1 MSKQGDFDAF
11 LRATKA
17 HRKASAEDAAR
28 VAIEIGPQID
38 WDRPLPSAMN
48 DALDA
53 DLANAAARPA
63 AGKTSAGWRNWKVAL
78 GAASAVIIGV
88 AAYKAGM
95 SSSDHGQGMPA
106 PSAVGLPAPTA
117 NPNPVIETKPS
128 EPPAPPV
135 LVLADPSLLPTA
147 PKVVRGAPS
156 SSAPANGSLDAE
168 LAMLAETSAA
178 LRKHDPSKALALVAE
193 HGVRFP
199 NGVLGPEFTAQ
210 RILALSA
217 LGRKSEACS
226 EATKFIAANESSPL
240 LPQVRA
246 ACVGI
251 HP

>member
-17 HRKASAEDAAR
+17 HRNASAADAAR
-28 VAIEIGPQID
+28 VASNVGPEID
-38 WDRPLPSAMN
+38 WNRALPSAIN
-48 DALDA
+48 EALDA
-53 DLANAAARPA
+53 DLANTAAPPVAGNAR
-63 AGKTSAGWRNWKVAL
+63 AGSRGWKVAL

-88 AAYKAGM
+88 AAYKAGL
-95 SSSDHGQGMPA
+95 SSSDHGHGVPA
-106 PSAVGLPAPTA
+106 PSAVVLPAPTA
-117 NPNPVIETKPS
+117 APDPVFETKPS

-135 LVLADPSLLPTA
+135 PVLADPSLLPTA
-147 PKVVRGAPS
+147 PRAVRGAPP
-156 SSAPANGSLDAE
+156 SSAPASSSLDAE

-178 LRKHDPSKALALVAE
+178 LRKHDPVKALSLVAE

-240 LPQVRA
+240 LPQVRT

-251 HP
+251 NP